1 MYSCWQCPP
10 YPCKTQ
16 QMPAMGSTK
25 PYTTTLQYC
34 SSPPDNQEVPEAAAA
49 RTYAVV
55 IKLLF
60 MTPLLSVMRSESFCM
75 MQVLVFENP
84 GLEDLDNICEKL
96 SSLSLLFSEVVE
108 V

>member
-1 MYSCWQCPP
+1 M
-10 YPCKTQ
+10 
-16 QMPAMGSTK
+16 
-25 PYTTTLQYC
+25 
-34 SSPPDNQEVPEAAAA
+34 
-49 RTYAVV
+49 V

-60 MTPLLSVMRSESFCM
+60 MTPLLSFMRSESFCM